1 MGPPETAPRHQLSR
15 RDHSYMTSVHEMSE
29 FFNGMYQ
36 GQLNCHSPLA
46 RILLLLVLLLLTFAW
61 SSCQQHS
68 HNLGTAVL
76 SALRGFLPPRTS
88 YKYAPP
94 KVAPLI
100 EGLLPRTDNDSCD
113 GNGGGP
119 VLSEE
124 EADLRN
130 VFVAHVLIIVVLV
143 VTLVANAKEGKDLT
157 CSPPLINPLD
167 IDTLSPSNYA

>member
-1 MGPPETAPRHQLSR
+1 M
-15 RDHSYMTSVHEMSE
+15 
-29 FFNGMYQ
+29 
-36 GQLNCHSPLA
+36 
-46 RILLLLVLLLLTFAW
+46 
-61 SSCQQHS
+61 
-68 HNLGTAVL
+68 
-76 SALRGFLPPRTS
+76 PPR
-88 YKYAPP
+88 P

-113 GNGGGP
+113 NGGGP

-157 CSPPLINPLD
+157 CSPL
-167 IDTLSPSNYA
+167 

>member
-1 MGPPETAPRHQLSR
+1 M
-15 RDHSYMTSVHEMSE
+15 
-29 FFNGMYQ
+29 
-36 GQLNCHSPLA
+36 
-46 RILLLLVLLLLTFAW
+46 
-61 SSCQQHS
+61 
-68 HNLGTAVL
+68 
-76 SALRGFLPPRTS
+76 
-88 YKYAPP
+88 
-94 KVAPLI
+94 I

-143 VTLVANAKEGKDLT
+143 VTLVANAKEGKDL
-157 CSPPLINPLD
+157 INPLD

>member
-1 MGPPETAPRHQLSR
+1 M
-15 RDHSYMTSVHEMSE
+15 
-29 FFNGMYQ
+29 
-36 GQLNCHSPLA
+36 
-46 RILLLLVLLLLTFAW
+46 
-61 SSCQQHS
+61 
-68 HNLGTAVL
+68 
-76 SALRGFLPPRTS
+76 
-88 YKYAPP
+88 
-94 KVAPLI
+94 I

-157 CSPPLINPLD
+157 CIPPLINPLD
-167 IDTLSPSNYA
+167 IDTLSPSNYV